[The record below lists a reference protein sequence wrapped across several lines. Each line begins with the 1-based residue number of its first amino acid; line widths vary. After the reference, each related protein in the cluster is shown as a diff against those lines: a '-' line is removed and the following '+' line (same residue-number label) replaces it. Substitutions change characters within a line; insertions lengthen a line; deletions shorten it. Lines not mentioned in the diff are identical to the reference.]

1 MGRYTVALMRRE
13 PGLYQVRLNAAAG
26 GKPLGESVAHLR
38 RVDGVLEQFGSWQH
52 RPMLERIARET
63 GGRYWTLDDLDELP
77 EAIRYSHAGMVES
90 HTIDLWNAPLGF
102 PAAGVVQGQ
111 RVAAAPALEAP
122 VIRPVLAVL
131 AIAASMPA
139 AGAATQVLVL
149 SGLGGE
155 PQYEQRFEKWSEQV
169 SKASATATGDP
180 SLVQRLAGRDAQRG
194 KIEAAL
200 RAARRKP
207 VPVIASC
214 WCCSGMAAST
224 ATTIASIFPV
234 KTSPA
239 PNCARCSTAFP
250 EGVSQ
255 LVVNATSTSG
265 AIVDSWAGPRRLVIA
280 ATKSGG
286 ERNATRFGGYW
297 ARPWAAA
304 TPTPTRTAMSSA
316 QEAYDYANRK
326 VTESFKT
333 DASVAT
339 EHARLAG
346 PDAARFVVARL
357 GAAALF
363 ASDAQLAAMRGEQ
376 DGIEQRI
383 DQVRAQ
389 KAQLSEDDYYAR
401 LEPVLLEMARLGRR
415 IDARLAQLGVANGG
429 GNGRP

>member
-1 MGRYTVALMRRE
+1 
-13 PGLYQVRLNAAAG
+13 
-26 GKPLGESVAHLR
+26 
-38 RVDGVLEQFGSWQH
+38 
-52 RPMLERIARET
+52 
-63 GGRYWTLDDLDELP
+63 
-77 EAIRYSHAGMVES
+77 
-90 HTIDLWNAPLGF
+90 
-102 PAAGVVQGQ
+102 
-111 RVAAAPALEAP
+111 
-122 VIRPVLAVL
+122 VIRGVLAVL
-131 AIAASMPA
+131 ALGAAMPA

-155 PQYEQRFEKWSEQV
+155 PQYEQRFEKWGEQV
-169 SKASATATGDP
+169 SKAAATATGDA
-180 SLVQRLAGRDAQRG
+180 SLVQRLAGVQTTRA
-194 KIEAAL
+194 KIDSAL
-200 RAARRKP
+200 RAAAQKAKP
-207 VPVIASC
+207 GDRFVLVLFGHGSFDGNDYRFNIPGEDITGVELRALLD
-214 WCCSGMAAST
+214 
-224 ATTIASIFPV
+224 
-234 KTSPA
+234 
-239 PNCARCSTAFP
+239 RFP

-265 AIVDSWAGPRRLVIA
+265 AIVDSWAGPRRIVIA

-286 ERNATRFGGYW
+286 ERNATRFGGYF
-297 ARPWAAA
+297 AE
-304 TPTPTRTAMSSA
+304 AMGSSDADADKDGNVTA

-363 ASDAQLAAMRGEQ
+363 ASDAQLAALRGEQ

-389 KAQLSEDDYYAR
+389 KATLGEDDYYAR

-415 IDARLAQLGVANGG
+415 IDARLAQLGVSNGG
-429 GNGRP
+429 GNARP